1 MSPSFREMCR
11 YENVLIYRQLPTSFP
26 RFAKL
31 AKHFNENSK
40 NFPHKKLS
48 ISKDILYI
56 CRQMYISRKER
67 ERTAERNFVSR
78 LIWMDVS
85 PFAKHAPISD

>member
-1 MSPSFREMCR
+1 MWSLSSKVHSLSFREMYRCK
-11 YENVLIYRQLPTSFP
+11 NVLIYRQLPTSFP

-40 NFPHKKLS
+40 KNPHEKLS

-67 ERTAERNFVSR
+67 DRSFER
-78 LIWMDVS
+78 
-85 PFAKHAPISD
+85 